1 MFNTLCQLL
10 TQCMSGSKR
19 LTATVPS
26 NVGEA
31 LDKAEEESFDS
42 RTRAEREA
50 VKRGLQDMGHLEAP
64 EEPHQKLLWVVNRV
78 GLGLGLVGLLAVG
91 FGILAREFRR
101 SWASASH
108 LVACYCSSLRP
119 LSTRTPT
126 ASGVTCYEPT
136 GRPA

>member
-64 EEPHQKLLWVVNRV
+64 EEPHQNYS
-78 GLGLGLVGLLAVG
+78 GLLTG
-91 FGILAREFRR
+91 LASVWDSSACWRWGSVFWPASFVDRGLRHHTWWPATARR
-101 SWASASH
+101 
-108 LVACYCSSLRP
+108 
-119 LSTRTPT
+119 
-126 ASGVTCYEPT
+126 
-136 GRPA
+136 